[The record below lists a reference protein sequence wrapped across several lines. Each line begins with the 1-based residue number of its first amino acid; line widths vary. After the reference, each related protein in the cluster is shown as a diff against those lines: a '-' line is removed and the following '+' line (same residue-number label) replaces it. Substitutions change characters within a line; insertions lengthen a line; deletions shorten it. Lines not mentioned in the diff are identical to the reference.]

1 MLIII
6 CVFFI
11 GFLILASL
19 ILTIV
24 GAVKKNKKLLFGGIA
39 GFFVFGI
46 ANGLIIAC
54 SISSAIDSITSS
66 GVLETMEEVSENG
79 GKIAGTVV
87 KGSISGMS
95 NELGTESVAAD
106 SSVIQAGIT
115 INHAENLE
123 GQRVSIYLDFAMD
136 FDGALILYAYDAND
150 KKQGIARKEV
160 HVKAGDEGVHT
171 FDFEEGSNSG
181 FDGYYVLVARP
192 E

>member
-123 GQRVSIYLDFAMD
+123 GQRVSIYLDFASD
-136 FDGALILYAYDAND
+136 FDGVLILYAYDAND

-181 FDGYYVLVARP
+181 FDGYYLLVARP